1 MPNGI
6 NLRENSIFLELQA
19 SYAGHLI
26 RSINHIINSQYLI
39 SNSPYFLPKDSH
51 FVSLENLVSNQIVI
65 LQFIFFFILI
75 TCRHDII

>member
-26 RSINHIINSQYLI
+26 QDQL
-39 SNSPYFLPKDSH
+39 
-51 FVSLENLVSNQIVI
+51 
-65 LQFIFFFILI
+65 
-75 TCRHDII
+75 TT